1 VKLLGAR
8 ALCAVEEDATL
19 PLCTGGCRTV
29 QRTLTG
35 IRVLDLSRLLPGPF
49 CSMILADLG
58 AEVIKVESHMVGDPA
73 RSTYPHVGG
82 QSCYFMSINR
92 NKKSLALNLRRT
104 EGREVF
110 LKLAGA
116 ADVIIEGF
124 KPGRATSLGIGY
136 DDIRPLNPG
145 IVYCSLSGY
154 GQSGPFKDRAGHN
167 VNYVALAGMLDL
179 MGLPGAAPVT
189 PGVQLADIGGA
200 LFAAVGILSA
210 LVARSVRGTGTYVDA
225 SLFHSVV
232 SMMTYSAATLIS
244 TEAPL
249 EPRQPHLSGDLPCY
263 NVYQTKDGRYM
274 ALGALEAVFW
284 GDFCE
289 AIGRNDLISKQFP
302 EKAERESV
310 ISEMQSLFA
319 QRTKAEWIQFFAEKN
334 VCCEPV
340 NTLEEALSTS
350 VLMDRGM
357 MWEVDH
363 PTAGRLQQ
371 IGSPLRSVPRQA
383 GRTAEPSEGLQ
394 SLPSDSKAASPAPL
408 LGQHTV
414 EILES
419 LGYEDETI
427 QQLRTKRVVATP
439 EDIAAR
445 RNRTL

>member
-1 VKLLGAR
+1 
-8 ALCAVEEDATL
+8 
-19 PLCTGGCRTV
+19 
-29 QRTLTG
+29 
-35 IRVLDLSRLLPGPF
+35 
-49 CSMILADLG
+49 
-58 AEVIKVESHMVGDPA
+58 
-73 RSTYPHVGG
+73 
-82 QSCYFMSINR
+82 
-92 NKKSLALNLRRT
+92 
-104 EGREVF
+104 
-110 LKLAGA
+110 
-116 ADVIIEGF
+116 
-124 KPGRATSLGIGY
+124 
-136 DDIRPLNPG
+136 
-145 IVYCSLSGY
+145 
-154 GQSGPFKDRAGHN
+154 
-167 VNYVALAGMLDL
+167 
-179 MGLPGAAPVT
+179 
-189 PGVQLADIGGA
+189 
-200 LFAAVGILSA
+200 
-210 LVARSVRGTGTYVDA
+210 VRGTGTYVDA

-274 ALGALEAVFW
+274 ALGALEPVFW

-319 QRTKAEWIQFFAEKN
+319 QRTRAEWIQFFAEKN

-371 IGSPLRSVPRQA
+371 IGSPLRSVSRQA